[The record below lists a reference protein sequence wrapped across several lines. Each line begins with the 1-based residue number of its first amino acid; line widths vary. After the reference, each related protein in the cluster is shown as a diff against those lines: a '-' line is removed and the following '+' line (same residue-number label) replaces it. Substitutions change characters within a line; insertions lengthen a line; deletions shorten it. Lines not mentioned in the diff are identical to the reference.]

1 MVTRTPRK
9 SVAVQHRSAC
19 TGMNRAAL
27 VIALC
32 IGLGAQAPAA
42 AAVDGQR
49 LAGRYEALLLFAR
62 SDFVASRMARRVFDD
77 LLLKQFETAI
87 NSAQSYRY
95 DLRGVAAYYN
105 QGLEAQRTAAEP
117 QSGQDVNNRFLEL
130 FSSTLP
136 LLAYAYQT
144 PGPRPWGNPY
154 YQHRDVLRLYA
165 YLLEYC
171 YSRGLTELAWT
182 PDHAGK
188 ASERAL
194 RSGLVRGGGDFSGVS
209 LHLGGFI
216 QSIFLMREPLAEL
229 GLLDRYRRVAR
240 NLVINNGSM
249 YGAFFLHAREEAGIG
264 HPNPLPEE
272 RQFHLN
278 SDGMRLFVDYFI
290 PYFLLIEDSQERRKM
305 EQVVRRVI
313 SVNIAIRPGTQGT
326 IKPDGT
332 GFHHGAA
339 YVGAYSPFT
348 FESMA
353 RLLYLL
359 AGTDFYAPRNVEA
372 VKLALQSF
380 RIMVQKYSVPS
391 ALRGRLIDGGA
402 DNAAAAVTR
411 AMALLAHPNGAGDRE
426 MRARFNEFFD
436 PDYFFSRVRLENY
449 HAGRRGAPIR
459 GLGIYRLIDDV
470 LDSKAAAEVP
480 SGVEIKPY
488 AAAAFFRRDDWLV
501 IAKGFSR
508 YLWDYEGPLEKR
520 QNSFGQN
527 WSYGL
532 LQVFSAGDPVSETGS
547 GYDLK
552 NGWDWYHVPGTTA
565 SHYAIE
571 ERSYMDVVKARSQAG
586 IRRGDPQRNYN
597 SKTFVGGVTL
607 GEHGLFVQDLEG
619 VPFSAPTDL
628 SARKSYFFVGDK
640 VVALG
645 TRISG
650 GTAGDAT
657 HTALFQTRVRGGALR
672 GSINGERGAKKGE
685 FEMRV
690 AAGAQA
696 MLTDSVGNS
705 YFLADSSADLHFSS
719 RRLHSLTP
727 GYEPTSGRFVQAYL
741 DHGVK
746 PANDRYVYVL
756 IPSDPGGSKLEDLA
770 SDPSGYFRVIDS
782 DRMHL
787 VHFPEWQ
794 ITAYAFYETVE
805 TAKDQLVK
813 SVNLPA
819 AVIIRERDG
828 EVRLAASV
836 PDLGWDSDDKRLHR
850 GLAYGSRHYA
860 TQSAKS
866 HRLKVVLRGRWELA
880 EPAADI
886 SAETRGGETAL
897 EMSCS
902 DGLSRQL
909 TLRPIG

>member
-1 MVTRTPRK
+1 MKGTFL
-9 SVAVQHRSAC
+9 A
-19 TGMNRAAL
+19 
-27 VIALC
+27 IALL
-32 IGLGAQAPAA
+32 IGMGAQVSAA
-42 AAVDGQR
+42 TVDYESLG
-49 LAGRYEALLLFAR
+49 GRYDALLLFVR
-62 SDFVASRMARRVFDD
+62 SDFVKSRTARRIFDD
-77 LLLKQFETAI
+77 LLLKQFEAAI
-87 NSAQSYRY
+87 DHSQSYPY
-95 DLRGVAAYYN
+95 DYRGVPAYYN
-105 QGLEAQRTAAEP
+105 RALENHLIAAKAQN
-117 QSGQDVNNRFLEL
+117 GQDANGRFHEL

-136 LLAYAYQT
+136 LLAYAYRT
-144 PGPRPWGNPY
+144 PGPRPGDNPY
-154 YQHRDVLRLYA
+154 YHNRDVVRLYA

-188 ASERAL
+188 ASERAQ
-194 RSGLVRGGGDFSGVS
+194 RRGLKRESGDFSGVS
-209 LHLGGFI
+209 LHLGGFL

-240 NLVINNGSM
+240 NLVVNNGTL
-249 YGAFFLHAREEAGIG
+249 YGAFFAVAREEAGIG
-264 HPNPLPEE
+264 HPDPLPRE

-278 SDGMRLFVDYFI
+278 ADGMRLFVDYFI
-290 PYFLLIEDSQERRKM
+290 PYFLLIEDPGERRSM
-305 EQVVRRVI
+305 EAILRQVI
-313 SVNIAIRPGTQGT
+313 SANVALRPGIQDT

-332 GFHHGAA
+332 GFHHGGA

-348 FESMA
+348 FESFA

-359 AGTDFYAPRNVEA
+359 QGTDFYAPRNIEA
-372 VKLALQSF
+372 VKLALESF
-380 RIMVQKYSVPS
+380 RIMVHRYTVSS
-391 ALRGRLIDGGA
+391 ALRGRLIEGDG
-402 DNAAAAVTR
+402 DAAATAVTR
-411 AMALLAHPNGAGDRE
+411 AMALLAHPDGGGDRE
-426 MRARFNEFFD
+426 MHARFNEFFD
-436 PDYFFSRVRLENY
+436 PAYFFSQKRLEAY
-449 HAGRRGAPIR
+449 HAGRRGVPIR
-459 GLGIYRLIDDV
+459 GLGIYRLVDEV
-470 LDSKAAAEVP
+470 LDSRAAAEVP
-480 SGVEIKPY
+480 RGVEIKPY

-571 ERSYMDVVKARSQAG
+571 ERSYLDVVKARSQAG

-607 GEHGLFVQDLEG
+607 GDHGLFVQDLEG

-628 SARKSYFFVGDK
+628 SARKSYIFVGDK

-657 HTALFQTRVRGGALR
+657 HTTLFQTRVHGGTR
-672 GSINGERGAKKGE
+672 PGSINGERGAKKGE

-696 MLTDSVGNS
+696 MLTDSVSNS

-880 EPAADI
+880 EPASDI

-909 TLRPIG
+909 TLRPIS